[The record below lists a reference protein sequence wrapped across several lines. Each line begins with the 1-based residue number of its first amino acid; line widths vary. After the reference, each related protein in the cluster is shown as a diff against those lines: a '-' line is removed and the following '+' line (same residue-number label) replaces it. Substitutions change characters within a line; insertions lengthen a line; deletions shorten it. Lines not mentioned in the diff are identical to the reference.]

1 MWRCRHTVTQKCS
14 IPSLEEYTKS
24 SPEVSSILSFLLP
37 GVSGQS
43 SSKLL
48 HLSFSSWVPTPE
60 GLCSEGKKAEVNI
73 SSYPVTPVTG

>member
-1 MWRCRHTVTQKCS
+1 MYCLEYDINGGVWRCRHTVPQKCS

-24 SPEVSSILSFLLP
+24 SPEVSSSLSFLLP

-48 HLSFSSWVPTPE
+48 HLSFRRWMPTPQ
-60 GLCSEGKKAEVNI
+60 GRKAI
-73 SSYPVTPVTG
+73 SCC